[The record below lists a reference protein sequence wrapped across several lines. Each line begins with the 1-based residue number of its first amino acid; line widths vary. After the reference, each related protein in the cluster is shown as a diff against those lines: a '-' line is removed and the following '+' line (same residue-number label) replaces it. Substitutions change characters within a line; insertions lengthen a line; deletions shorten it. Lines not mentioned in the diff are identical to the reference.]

1 MNTDERRADQ
11 ASRFCDSPGNST
23 FRTQRPRTPGRTM
36 RAAVYHAWHDLA
48 AVSEYTYANDVEA
61 LRRHL

>member
-1 MNTDERRADQ
+1 M
-11 ASRFCDSPGNST
+11 GNST

-48 AVSEYTYANDVEA
+48 AVSEYTYANDVEV